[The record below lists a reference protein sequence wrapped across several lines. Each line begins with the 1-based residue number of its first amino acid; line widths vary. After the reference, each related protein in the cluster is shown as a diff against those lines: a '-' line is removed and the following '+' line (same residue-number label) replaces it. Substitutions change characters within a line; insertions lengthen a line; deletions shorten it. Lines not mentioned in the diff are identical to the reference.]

1 MKKPFEDYI
10 TFIENVL
17 EAKLF
22 QWQKDVL
29 LQIYNGNFGRIYFA
43 RQQGITMLDTA
54 AVILSDAMARD
65 AGILPSRL
73 YEPDGYTAD
82 TVTCDE
88 RWRENIKWEKEN
100 EYDKRH

>member
-1 MKKPFEDYI
+1 MKKPFEAYI
-10 TFIENVL
+10 TLIENVL

-65 AGILPSRL
+65 MGNLPHYQYEL
-73 YEPDGYTAD
+73 YGYST
-82 TVTCDE
+82 TVVTYDE
-88 RWRENIKWEKEN
+88 NWGENIEWEKEN
-100 EYDKRH
+100 KYGK

>member
-1 MKKPFEDYI
+1 MKKPFEAYI
-10 TFIENVL
+10 TLIENVL

-65 AGILPSRL
+65 AGILSPML
-73 YEPDGYTAD
+73 YEPDVRST
-82 TVTCDE
+82 TVVTCDE
-88 RWRENIKWEKEN
+88 RWKENIEWEKEN
-100 EYDKRH
+100 K